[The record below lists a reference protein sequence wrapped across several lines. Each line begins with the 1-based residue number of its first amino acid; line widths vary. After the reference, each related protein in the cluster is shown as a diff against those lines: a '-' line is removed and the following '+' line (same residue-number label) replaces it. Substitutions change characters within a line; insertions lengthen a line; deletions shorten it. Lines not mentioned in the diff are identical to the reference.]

1 MSLRVLYFFA
11 LLLAILA
18 FGPSFGHA
26 LEALNKLN
34 LDRDA
39 YFTAQRL
46 YDGWVLL
53 GVVVYASIGFTAAL
67 VLALRRRGLSL
78 AGALTALILQ
88 IWAQVV
94 FWLFTWPANQATDQ
108 WTTMPPEWMDLRAQW
123 EYAHTVGAVLN
134 LGAVTALILSL
145 LAYAGRKRSQAA
157 T

>member
-1 MSLRVLYFFA
+1 MSLRVLYFLA

-26 LEALNKLN
+26 LAALNKLA

-39 YFTAQRL
+39 YVTAQRL
-46 YDGWVLL
+46 YDGWTLL
-53 GVVVYASIGFTAAL
+53 GIVVYASIGFTAAL

-108 WTTMPPEWMDLRAQW
+108 WTTMPPDWMELRAQW
-123 EYAHTVGAVLN
+123 EYAHMTGSVLN
-134 LGAVTALILSL
+134 LGAVIALILSL
-145 LAYAGRKRSQAA
+145 LAYAGRKRSQTA